1 MKDKILKELQ
11 KHTRVTTSEMV
22 SKWNVTRQAVQRH
35 LRQLVREG
43 KLLKLG
49 SSRRTSFY
57 VLNEPGTFEKLREG
71 GQVHRKIY
79 ERKSLRED
87 VVLQELSARPGFFAP
102 MTEEARASFDYAF
115 TEMLN
120 NAIDHSESDT
130 VSVQASSGR
139 SLSEFVIQDGGV
151 GVFENIRA
159 KKGLK
164 DELEAIQD
172 LLKGKQTTQPE
183 KHSGE
188 GIFFTSKIA
197 DRFLLE
203 SHRKRLTVNNQIP
216 DVFLE
221 DIPFRKGTRV
231 TFEINAR
238 TKRRIE
244 DVFHDYS
251 GEDFQFEK
259 SRVVVKL
266 FEQEENYVSRS
277 QAKRLLHSLDRFKE
291 IVLDFQGVKTVGQG
305 FADEV
310 FRVFASQHPGVRI
323 TPANA
328 NENVLFMINHVRV

>member
-1 MKDKILKELQ
+1 
-11 KHTRVTTSEMV
+11 
-22 SKWNVTRQAVQRH
+22 
-35 LRQLVREG
+35 
-43 KLLKLG
+43 
-49 SSRRTSFY
+49 
-57 VLNEPGTFEKLREG
+57 
-71 GQVHRKIY
+71 
-79 ERKSLRED
+79 
-87 VVLQELSARPGFFAP
+87 
-102 MTEEARASFDYAF
+102 
-115 TEMLN
+115 
-120 NAIDHSESDT
+120 
-130 VSVQASSGR
+130 
-139 SLSEFVIQDGGV
+139 
-151 GVFENIRA
+151 
-159 KKGLK
+159 
-164 DELEAIQD
+164 
-172 LLKGKQTTQPE
+172 
-183 KHSGE
+183 
-188 GIFFTSKIA
+188 
-197 DRFLLE
+197 
-203 SHRKRLTVNNQIP
+203 LTVNNQIP